1 MPADCGDT
9 ITDNINIIACCWSWL
24 AGWAHTLAL
33 IPVNICSV
41 GSLLLVIV
49 SAPVSHH
56 HQLVCCLSEMIELSI
71 VAQQQSASHTRT
83 TRVRGRHS
91 DVLKILIGFS
101 LLSVVELK
109 HMERPQIFFHLN
121 TTYLKVIFSRQHL
134 KACL

>member
-1 MPADCGDT
+1 MF
-9 ITDNINIIACCWSWL
+9 
-24 AGWAHTLAL
+24 
-33 IPVNICSV
+33 

-49 SAPVSHH
+49 SAPVSHQHH

-83 TRVRGRHS
+83 TRVSGRHS

-109 HMERPQIFFHLN
+109 HMKGLRYFFHLN
-121 TTYLKVIFSRQHL
+121 TT
-134 KACL
+134 